1 MNNFS
6 KTLPHLAFA
15 TLAVLALLGDK
26 AHKAS
31 WRVLLV
37 GAAIEAILLL
47 RRRFQKDE
55 RLRISYGDIAAVI
68 LWSLALWQLLSEN
81 LAVVDRMLF
90 PPPEKI
96 FALFI
101 KEIPDMMK
109 GLVRSLTLLVSG
121 YLLALVT
128 AVPIGIYAG
137 WKRRLHEAINP
148 FAKVIGP
155 IPPIVYIPYAIA
167 LLPSFRAASIFVI
180 FVGAFWPLLINTLNG
195 VLNIPSTLI
204 DAARALNLKER
215 TILLRVILPGAMPS
229 ICVGGSLA
237 LVFAF
242 LLLAAAELIG
252 ATSGL
257 GWYVKNFSDFGDYER
272 VIVGIIFMGIV
283 VTAVTMITD
292 RIERRLLRWRD

>member
-1 MNNFS
+1 
-6 KTLPHLAFA
+6 
-15 TLAVLALLGDK
+15 
-26 AHKAS
+26 
-31 WRVLLV
+31 
-37 GAAIEAILLL
+37 
-47 RRRFQKDE
+47 
-55 RLRISYGDIAAVI
+55 
-68 LWSLALWQLLSEN
+68 
-81 LAVVDRMLF
+81 
-90 PPPEKI
+90 
-96 FALFI
+96 
-101 KEIPDMMK
+101 MMK
-109 GLVRSLTLLVSG
+109 GLTRSMSLLVSG
-121 YLLALVT
+121 YLLALIT

-137 WKRRLHEAINP
+137 WKRRLREALNP
-148 FAKVIGP
+148 FAKVLGP

-204 DAARALNLKER
+204 DAARALNPKER
-215 TILLRVILPGAMPS
+215 TILWRVILPGAMPS

-237 LVFAF
+237 LVFSF

-283 VTAVTMITD
+283 VTAVTFITD